1 MISYHK
7 HLAESFLSLSTGLA
21 LALSLSGCQ
30 PNNNHSATNNTQT
43 DSPTQ
48 TANSDANATPAPI
61 ATQIQFPQY
70 IKGWSTLLHPVSP
83 LSLTAEQDE
92 SLSSIK
98 SRDEW
103 QPTIFAETQPYTYQT
118 YISNIV
124 FEDLAT
130 GLERKLLVDNSFII
144 RSIFIPHITK
154 KRVLKIGANTIVN
167 TTDGNILD
175 GAIVDNTIVDNTIFT
190 EIEPDN
196 TTDKVYRTQ
205 QLETINTL
213 FKHAIYHINETPN
226 QEDAKDKN
234 IFEQQALYMSDD
246 KGNQLVKL
254 HPDNEFI
261 HTTKWLPQL
270 SRYYFIT
277 RSDSDGNGLID
288 DKDQTHNYQI
298 DFSKDTPIVK
308 GYDFKK

>member
-1 MISYHK
+1 MISYNK
-7 HLAESFLSLSTGLA
+7 HLAESSLFLSIGLA

-30 PNNNHSATNNTQT
+30 PNNNPDATDNIQT

-48 TANSDANATPAPI
+48 TDNSDASTATTPAPI
-61 ATQIQFPQY
+61 ATQIEFPHY
-70 IKGWSTLLHPVSP
+70 IKGWPTLLHPISP

-98 SRDEW
+98 SRDKW
-103 QPTIFAETQPYTYQT
+103 QPTIFAETEPYTYQT

-130 GLERKLLVDNSFII
+130 GVEKKLLVDDSFII
-144 RSIFIPHITK
+144 RSIFIPHVNK
-154 KRVLKIGANTIVN
+154 KRILKINSNG
-167 TTDGNILD
+167 D
-175 GAIVDNTIVDNTIFT
+175 AIVDANIVTD
-190 EIEPDN
+190 IEPDN
-196 TTDKVYRTQ
+196 DKNGVYRTQ
-205 QLETINTL
+205 QLETINIL

-226 QEDAKDKN
+226 QKDAKDKN
-234 IFEQQALYMSDD
+234 LFKQQALYMSDD
-246 KGNQLVKL
+246 KGDKLLKL

-261 HTTKWLPQL
+261 QTTKWLPQL

-298 DFSKDTPIVK
+298 DFSKSTPAVK
-308 GYDFKK
+308 GYDFKNSSD